1 MLKVLSYRCECQFEQ
16 IWRTVIRNRDLIFDG
31 SDSCVDFL
39 CNRCNGARHSIT
51 DHKSKK
57 YVFMMLIAGWTCSC
71 RCCVTEIFQQLFR
84 SSDAPW
90 YAWIG
95 GICGGYYVIINVLT
109 VPRLG
114 AATVLSIFVCAQVSS
129 AVFSVAINGKHCAT
143 VSNRIINNNML
154 INVIIDYLC
163 GNN

>member
-1 MLKVLSYRCECQFEQ
+1 
-16 IWRTVIRNRDLIFDG
+16 
-31 SDSCVDFL
+31 
-39 CNRCNGARHSIT
+39 
-51 DHKSKK
+51 
-57 YVFMMLIAGWTCSC
+57 MMLIVGWTCSC
-71 RCCVTEIFQQLFR
+71 RAVLLKFFQRLFC

-129 AVFSVAINGKHCAT
+129 AVFPVEKIEIIEL
-143 VSNRIINNNML
+143 VDSNRIINQYML
-154 INVIIDYLC
+154 TISF
-163 GNN
+163 

>member
-1 MLKVLSYRCECQFEQ
+1 M
-16 IWRTVIRNRDLIFDG
+16 
-31 SDSCVDFL
+31 
-39 CNRCNGARHSIT
+39 
-51 DHKSKK
+51 
-57 YVFMMLIAGWTCSC
+57 FMQSG
-71 RCCVTEIFQQLFR
+71 VTEIFQPLFR

-129 AVFSVAINGKHCAT
+129 AVFLDVEMEIIELVN
-143 VSNRIINNNML
+143 SNRIINQCML
-154 INVIIDYLC
+154 MNVISDYLC
-163 GNN
+163 GNNRSFRLTRSCTA